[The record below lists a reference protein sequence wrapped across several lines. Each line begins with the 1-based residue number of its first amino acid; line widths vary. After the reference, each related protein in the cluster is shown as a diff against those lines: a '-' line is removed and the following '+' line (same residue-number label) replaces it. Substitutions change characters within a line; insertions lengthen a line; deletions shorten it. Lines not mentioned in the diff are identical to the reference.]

1 MSAFMQQI
9 TGFMSGLYLPRIQMN
24 DVLEILILAVLLYFF
39 MDWIQRTRAYTLL
52 RGIVIVVVFI
62 VFAWMLQ
69 LSTILFITS
78 RLASI
83 ALMAL
88 VIIFQPEL
96 RKALESLG
104 KRNYLKSIL
113 PFDSQQNNEDRFS
126 DFFINEVIRA
136 VNEMAESRTGA
147 LIVIEQNILLT
158 EYINTGIML
167 DSIVSSQLITNIF
180 EHNTPLHDGAV
191 IMRGE
196 RIVAATC
203 YLPLSENV
211 TISKKYGT
219 RHRAGV
225 GISEV
230 SDSFT
235 IIVSEE
241 TGRISYAYMGRLYT
255 GVMTS
260 NLREQLHMVQK
271 DKMNEGDEKKFRI
284 WKSRRDQ

>member
-1 MSAFMQQI
+1 
-9 TGFMSGLYLPRIQMN
+9 
-24 DVLEILILAVLLYFF
+24 
-39 MDWIQRTRAYTLL
+39 
-52 RGIVIVVVFI
+52 
-62 VFAWMLQ
+62 
-69 LSTILFITS
+69 
-78 RLASI
+78 
-83 ALMAL
+83 MAL

-104 KRNYLKSIL
+104 KRNFLMSL
-113 PFDSQQNNEDRFS
+113 FPFDTQQNAEDRYS

-136 VNEMAESRTGA
+136 VNEMAEARTGA

-167 DSIVSSQLITNIF
+167 DSMVSSQLITNIF

-203 YLPLSENV
+203 YLPISENV

-241 TGRISYAYMGRLYT
+241 TGRISYAYMGKLYT

-260 NLREQLHMVQK
+260 NLREMLHMVQK
-271 DKMNEGDEKKFRI
+271 NKMSESDEKKFRI

>member
-1 MSAFMQQI
+1 
-9 TGFMSGLYLPRIQMN
+9 MSGLYLPHVQLN
-24 DVLEILILAVLLYFF
+24 DLVEILIIAVLLYFF
-39 MDWIQRTRAYTLL
+39 MDWVQRTRAYTLL
-52 RGIVIVVVFI
+52 KGIVLVVLFI
-62 VFAWMLQ
+62 VIAWMLQ
-69 LSTILFITS
+69 LSAILFITS
-78 RLASI
+78 RLASV

-104 KRNYLKSIL
+104 KRNFLMSL
-113 PFDSQQNNEDRFS
+113 FPFDTQQNAEDRYS

-136 VNEMAESRTGA
+136 VNEMAEARTGA

-167 DSIVSSQLITNIF
+167 DSMVSSQLITNIF

-211 TISKKYGT
+211 TISKGT
-219 RHRAGV
+219 GQA
-225 GISEV
+225 SV
-230 SDSFT
+230 SAKSAT
-235 IIVSEE
+235 
-241 TGRISYAYMGRLYT
+241 A
-255 GVMTS
+255 
-260 NLREQLHMVQK
+260 LRSLSPRRRVVFHMP
-271 DKMNEGDEKKFRI
+271 I
-284 WKSRRDQ
+284 WENCIPES